1 MEQPHSING
10 MEMLVCLERM
20 GLTQHHR
27 AGANRVL
34 IAGNTNERLVFR
46 FDDRWEIPRGD
57 VEMYL
62 NANDLSSETFW
73 NVYQSLYQSN

>member
-10 MEMLVCLERM
+10 MEMLVCFENM

-34 IAGNTNERLVFR
+34 IAGNTNERLVFI
-46 FDDRWEIPRGD
+46 FDDRWGIPRED

-62 NANDLSSETFW
+62 NANNLSSETFW